1 MMNSWSALFKGDR
14 VLWILI
20 GLLMVSS
27 LPLIYSSIG
36 QLALRNNDGNIERF
50 LLAHGFKLM
59 LGGIIMLF
67 VHRIPYLWLGRI
79 SAWGVYIGCAI
90 LAVTLVYGQTINSA
104 SRSLV
109 IPFTNISF
117 QGSDPARF
125 FLILWLAR
133 GLALLQKDEKI
144 RRFRDGWARLLGGI
158 MVTAVLIAPENL
170 STALMLIGVG
180 MGMIWVAGARIVD
193 LSKVVVGGVLVVLFL
208 VSVAY
213 WAGWPRARVW
223 KNRVE
228 SFWNQSPGQE
238 DFQVTQAKIAVS
250 DGGLWG
256 KGPGKSIQRNF
267 LPHAYSDFIYAIV
280 IEEYGM
286 AGAIWVLVLY
296 LGLFYRVRKI
306 AMRARSP
313 YGAYIASGMGMALM
327 AQAVVNMLVS
337 VSAMPVTGQTLP
349 FISHGG
355 SSILIN
361 ALAMGVVLS
370 VSRDMTGEGDWSELD
385 IESES
390 SNSIASETNSSNGEA
405 AYA

>member
-1 MMNSWSALFKGDR
+1 MNSWSALFKGDR

>member
-1 MMNSWSALFKGDR
+1 
-14 VLWILI
+14 
-20 GLLMVSS
+20 
-27 LPLIYSSIG
+27 
-36 QLALRNNDGNIERF
+36 
-50 LLAHGFKLM
+50 
-59 LGGIIMLF
+59 
-67 VHRIPYLWLGRI
+67 
-79 SAWGVYIGCAI
+79 
-90 LAVTLVYGQTINSA
+90 
-104 SRSLV
+104 
-109 IPFTNISF
+109 
-117 QGSDPARF
+117 
-125 FLILWLAR
+125 
-133 GLALLQKDEKI
+133 
-144 RRFRDGWARLLGGI
+144 
-158 MVTAVLIAPENL
+158 
-170 STALMLIGVG
+170 